1 MDNFD
6 MTENKIDGKTIFEGE
21 ILTVVVDR
29 VTLPNGMEATREY
42 VRHRGAVCV
51 VPVNEK
57 CEVLCVRQFRYTH
70 GRVFLEIPAGKL
82 EKGETD
88 RPSAALR
95 ELREETGASCE
106 TLTYIGDFIPS
117 PAILGEVISMY
128 IAEGLTMGETDPDED
143 EFLNIEAIPLDTLCD
158 MCVSGEIADGKTIA
172 AVLKTKYIL
181 DKRPNGRVI

>member
-1 MDNFD
+1 MQNID
-6 MTENKIDGKTIFEGE
+6 MTERKIDGEVKFEGK

-29 VTLPNGMEATREY
+29 VIIPDGKEATREY
-42 VRHRGAVCV
+42 VRHPGAVCV
-51 VPVNEK
+51 VPINERG
-57 CEVLCVRQFRYTH
+57 EVLCVRQYRYTH

-82 EKGETD
+82 EQGETD
-88 RPSAALR
+88 RPAAALR
-95 ELREETGASCE
+95 ELREETGAVCE
-106 TLTYIGDFIPS
+106 KLTYIGDFIPS

-143 EFLNIEAIPLDTLCD
+143 EFIDIEAIPLGKLCE

-181 DKRPNGRVI
+181 DKRS